1 VPSQVKTKFL
11 SYLWMFYF
19 LFSIGLIG
27 SVLAFGVA
35 VPLYLVGLPRLA
47 DRVMCFGI
55 QFLLFVQPWLH
66 ARVRFSKRVFTKPE
80 APGRL
85 YVSNHRSH
93 LDVFFLLAY
102 LPRIRIVA
110 KESLFRIPFLNFM
123 MRILKQIPMES
134 GRIDGYLTTLKIVEE
149 RLAKGESVHIF
160 AETTRCVAGLKG
172 VQPFLLAPFQSA
184 IRAKTLVIPIVF
196 KDTDSAWPKG
206 FFGLSLHH
214 HILVEELPAIRAE
227 SFQAASELRDL
238 VVKQIEE
245 ALAS

>member
-11 SYLWMFYF
+11 SFFWMFYF

-35 VPLYLVGLPRLA
+35 VPLYLVGLSRLA
-47 DRVMCFGI
+47 DRVICYGI

-66 ARVRFSKRVFTKPE
+66 ARVECSPRVFTKPA

-110 KESLFRIPFLNFM
+110 KDSLFKIPFLNFM

-134 GRIDGYLTTLKIVEE
+134 GRIDGYLMTLKRVEE
-149 RLAKGESVHIF
+149 LLAQGESVNIF
-160 AETTRCVAGLKG
+160 PETTRCVSGLQG

-184 IRAKTLVIPIVF
+184 IRTKTIVIPVVF
-196 KDTDSAWPKG
+196 KDTDLAWPKG
-206 FFGLSLHH
+206 FFGLSSHH
-214 HILVEELPAIRAE
+214 QILVRELPGIRAD
-227 SFQAASELRDL
+227 SFQAASELREL